1 MTICL
6 PIKLKMAGK
15 EPKIE
20 QDLAESAFNALI
32 DETVK
37 LYRRLNIV
45 ADEVHH
51 QGEMSGGLRG
61 ILRGLKKEGPQTVPH
76 MARIRAVSR
85 QHIQI
90 LVNQLAEQGFV
101 ELTANPE
108 SKRSPL
114 VSLTTRGKNA
124 VEEMNQRESRLLSK
138 SDVGI
143 SEDRM
148 RETAESLRTVRE
160 FFEGDVWQQKLKAQ
174 K

>member
-1 MTICL
+1 
-6 PIKLKMAGK
+6 MAGK
-15 EPKIE
+15 KKKIE
-20 QDLAESAFNALI
+20 NDLTESAFNTLI

-37 LYRRLNIV
+37 LYRRLNVV

-51 QGEMSGGLRG
+51 QGEMSGGLRS
-61 ILRGLKKEGPQTVPH
+61 ILRSLKKEGPQTVPH

-90 LVNQLAEQGFV
+90 LVNQLVEQGFV

-124 VEEMNQRESRLLSK
+124 VEEMNQQESRLLSK

-160 FFEGDVWQQKLKAQ
+160 FFESDVWQQKLKAQ